1 MKRKIAAILIAAF
14 ASLCAFSPAYAADE
28 TNIDANSAIPQQYTN
43 NPDENT
49 PNAPE
54 AEAAARAVHSAII
67 TVNDGTYSA
76 PQGGQLIIDDANYTL
91 EADTTYWPRAQVN
104 GKFTLSGTET
114 YEIFYKNLGIVET
127 TGENNNLKYS
137 LCFYIPR
144 DIPEG
149 EYRAE
154 IDMSNRGYDDYDK
167 ARFMGNFTLNV
178 EHSDK
183 TPVKIS
189 STDGTNEIT
198 VSYGDSYNIS
208 VSDENAVPS
217 APCCLK
223 SEAENK
229 IYLTRGGL
237 DYSADIKPGKYSISE
252 LLEYRDYVN
261 DTSEV
266 VFSGSIPLTITEPE
280 HHSAVQDGPAE
291 ICGSYT
297 ESRTFKCRIPF
308 SEPITISRSL
318 YDRYIKVYEK
328 NSDELIPMMGL
339 NYELYPEYA
348 TGGPDQVTIE
358 GINISSVSGTT
369 GLIIKPGEYIAY
381 LYLDGHE
388 VGPIEFNYY
397 DYAVERLYYST
408 FSDTMNI
415 KYNFS
420 ISNYPFSDKS
430 IAAADITIKAD
441 DGKTIAETT
450 SFPGSYYD
458 GSALVNFNIPT
469 PSVPKTGQYLLET
482 TIHFTDGETLTLLPR
497 HILIGEYYIP
507 SQLYVNHENLTPA
520 TKSINVNLGFDSYV
534 EDMNDIYITL
544 CDENGNEIGRSDA
557 PNDVTIAPSEALYSV
572 KLSKAPTVGMNY
584 YLELHSYK
592 GHEFSGPSTSRILET
607 KDVPTIIDINRTDVN
622 TFDIIVEN
630 LAAGTY
636 PVYKNTDEVG
646 TLTIDKL
653 GIGEL
658 VISDLNAINGTVF
671 LKPDDSS
678 RLIEI
683 SLPEYIKPARIY
695 TNYEFT
701 YLASSV
707 KEIKDMTFRLECG
720 TMAKPEDI
728 ISLRLI
734 TDDSVIAEG
743 ENIRSD
749 GSSLTQFDKT
759 PVWLNSFKADFENV
773 DLSALGGDTVTLSAV
788 TTFGTA
794 EFEIFVVDENVPYNY
809 LYSRLNV
816 ATIVRDDETSITYCA
831 PSSDISFMIDNP
843 INFTEG
849 EIELLEYSDDPN
861 EYPTVAAAVQLSELE
876 KANFGGLYIYSGYFK
891 NIAKPGKEYQI
902 IYYNESLQNQGIA
915 SRETII
921 GTEPFFATDKAMI
934 NDPSTQYSEI
944 LVGSDKFETYIDA
957 INISEND
964 KITAR
969 FEYGD
974 STDEIPMTAVKADS
988 SDAFGNTYKFT
999 FDFSGI
1005 QNFKNNKVHILVNG
1019 EDQTTLPLTDKRGVA
1034 FAESSNIIGRGDS
1047 ERLEVN
1053 GFNLSGSEIGLK
1065 IFTVDTIGLTGD
1077 ILGDEVASV
1086 STVPDS
1092 DDRCVFDIGAMG
1104 LPEGKYTYQLYLDG
1118 RPLAIDS
1125 DQYFTIGKSVVDA
1138 SMPLAITG
1146 STVSDGAASVD
1157 IANISDADIDTDII
1171 VAAYDQN
1178 GALISISEPT
1188 RVTVP
1193 AGSELT
1199 GISVGA
1205 APNAAIYKIFAWDG
1219 TDSLKPLAKPNL
1231 NF

>member
-28 TNIDANSAIPQQYTN
+28 TSIDANSAIPWQDVNNTN
-43 NPDENT
+43 ENT
-49 PNAPE
+49 KNEPE
-54 AEAAARAVHSAII
+54 AEAAARAVHNAVI

-76 PQGGQLIIDDANYTL
+76 PRGGQLIIDDTNYTL

-104 GKFTLSGTET
+104 GKFTLSGADT
-114 YEIFYKNLGIVET
+114 YEIFYRNLGIVET
-127 TGENNNLKYS
+127 TGENNSLKYS

-167 ARFMGNFTLNV
+167 AQFTGSFTLNV
-178 EHSDK
+178 EPSDK

-189 STDGTNEIT
+189 STDGANEIT

-208 VSDENAVPS
+208 VSDENATPS
-217 APCCLK
+217 APSCLK
-223 SEAENK
+223 SETENK

-237 DYSADIKPGKYSISE
+237 DYSADIKPGKYSLSE
-252 LLEYRDYVN
+252 LLEYHDYVN
-261 DTSEV
+261 DTSEA
-266 VFSGSIPLTITEPE
+266 VFSDSIPLTITEPE

-291 ICGSYT
+291 LCGSYT

-318 YDRYIKVYEK
+318 YNRYIKVCEK
-328 NSDELIPMMGL
+328 NSGELIPMMGL

-348 TGGPDQVTIE
+348 VGGPEQVTVE
-358 GINISSVSGTT
+358 GIDISSVSGTT
-369 GLIIKPGEYIAY
+369 GSVIEPGEYIAY

-397 DYAVERLYYST
+397 DYAVEQLYYST
-408 FSDTMNI
+408 FSGAMNI

-441 DGKTIAETT
+441 DGDTIVEMT
-450 SFPGSYYD
+450 SFPRSYYE
-458 GSALVNFNIPT
+458 GSALFNFNIPT

-482 TIHFTDGETLTLLPR
+482 TVRFTDGETLTLLPR

-507 SQLYVNHENLTPA
+507 SQLYVNHENLTPD
-520 TKSINVNLGFDSYV
+520 TKSIDVSLGFESYI

-557 PNDVTIAPSEALYSV
+557 PSAVTIAPSEAIYSV
-572 KLSKAPTVGMNY
+572 KLSKAPTVGTNY
-584 YLELHSYK
+584 YLELYSYS
-592 GHEFSGPSTSRILET
+592 GREFSGPSTARIFET

-622 TFDIIVEN
+622 TFDIIIEN
-630 LAAGTY
+630 LTDGTY

-646 TLTIDKL
+646 TLTIDKS
-653 GIGEL
+653 GRGEL
-658 VISDLNAINGTVF
+658 FISEWSAINGTVF
-671 LKPDDSS
+671 LKLDNFS

-683 SLPEYIKPARIY
+683 SLPEYKPARIN
-695 TNYEFT
+695 TGYEFT

-734 TDDSVIAEG
+734 ADGSVIAEA

-749 GSSLTQFDKT
+749 GSSITQFGKSCI
-759 PVWLNSFKADFENV
+759 WLNSFKTDFANV
-773 DLSALGGDTVTLSAV
+773 DLSALGGDRITLSAV

-794 EFEIFVVDENVPYNY
+794 EFEILVVDENVPYNY

-816 ATIVRDDETSITYCA
+816 ATIVRYDETSMTYCA
-831 PSSDISFMIDNP
+831 PSSDISFTLDNP

-849 EIELLEYSDDPN
+849 VIELLEYSDDPN
-861 EYPTVAAAVQLSELE
+861 EFPTVAAAMQLSELD
-876 KANFGGLYIYSGYFK
+876 KTDSGGLYIYSGHFK
-891 NIAKPGKEYQI
+891 NIAKPGKEYAI
-902 IYYNESLQNQGIA
+902 IYYNESLQDQGIA
-915 SRETII
+915 SSEAII
-921 GTEPFFATDKAMI
+921 GTGSFFAADKAMI
-934 NDPSTQYSEI
+934 NDPPTQYYEI
-944 LVGSDKFETYIDA
+944 LVGSDKFETYIGA

-974 STDEIPMTAVKADS
+974 ITAEIPVTAVKADD
-988 SDAFGNTYKFT
+988 SDAFVNTYKFT

-1019 EDQTTLPLTDKRGVA
+1019 EDQTTLPLTDKRGGA
-1034 FAESSNIIGRGDS
+1034 FAESCDIIGRGDS

-1065 IFTVDTIGLTGD
+1065 IFAVDTIGLTGEV
-1077 ILGDEVASV
+1077 LGDEAANVSAVAE
-1086 STVPDS
+1086 S
-1092 DDRCVFDIGAMG
+1092 DDRCEFDIGAMS
-1104 LPEGKYTYQLYLDG
+1104 LPEGKYIYQLYLDG
-1118 RPLAIDS
+1118 KPLALGS
-1125 DQYFTIGKSVVDA
+1125 DRYFTIGSNSPNDGL
-1138 SMPLAITG
+1138 PLVIAD
-1146 STVSDGAASVD
+1146 SAVSGGAALID
-1157 IANISDADIDTDII
+1157 IINVTDADIDTDII
-1171 VAAYDQN
+1171 VAAYDRN
-1178 GALISISEPT
+1178 GALLSMSEPT
-1188 RVTVP
+1188 HVTVT

-1199 GISVGA
+1199 DISVDA
-1205 APNAAIYKIFAWDG
+1205 APNAVIYKVFAWDG
-1219 TDSLKPLAKPNL
+1219 TDNLKPIAKSNL